1 MLCNFGATVNSDI
14 ILKDGESTS
23 TFGFSLSK
31 SLLNVAYLIMD
42 KGAIPI
48 GEKMLYKIK
57 LKSVYITNFEILYR
71 IR

>member
-31 SLLNVAYLIMD
+31 SLINVAYLIMD

-48 GEKMLYKIK
+48 GKKILYKII

-71 IR
+71 VR